1 MGIFSI
7 ANVLLWNLFK
17 YQVEVPVLA
26 PTLYEFVHDFVVSFL
41 IGDFVMMS
49 TWLIIKYRSYT
60 VLFTMST
67 IVIRRTASLG
77 VLVGF
82 IRLNGSRYDILSNV
96 RSYYPPSFAL
106 GLLLPFCGTAS

>member
-82 IRLNGSRYDILSNV
+82 I
-96 RSYYPPSFAL
+96 
-106 GLLLPFCGTAS
+106 